1 MRSLIKQWS
10 PNEILERHP
19 LCVASTQLFL
29 HQTCPAPTC
38 LRRRSKPW
46 QTSHATEKEQIYLR
60 NAFILTISASPDP
73 IWRSKLP
80 TGFIKD
86 ELWSL
91 CGPGEDADQKLRP
104 NVGQDGVKSDKTDGG
119 GCQKVKW
126 VSSQWG
132 GKGKQM
138 DKIRS
143 LKWNISSCKSSAWGQ
158 KSGCPCSSSLKCIAF
173 EFSRCVNYTQ
183 QTRAKGH
190 CWREHSL

>member
-1 MRSLIKQWS
+1 MSCLHLPSEEEQALTDFPCDRKRANLFKKCIYFNHLSKSWSYLKIKTS
-10 PNEILERHP
+10 HR
-19 LCVASTQLFL
+19 L
-29 HQTCPAPTC
+29 HQRWAVVP
-38 LRRRSKPW
+38 
-46 QTSHATEKEQIYLR
+46 
-60 NAFILTISASPDP
+60 
-73 IWRSKLP
+73 
-80 TGFIKD
+80 
-86 ELWSL
+86 LWT
-91 CGPGEDADQKLRP
+91 GEDTDQKLRP
-104 NVGQDGVKSDKTDGG
+104 NVGQNRVKSDKTDGG
-119 GCQKVKW
+119 GQAAKW

-143 LKWNISSCKSSAWGQ
+143 PKWNISSCKSSAWGQ